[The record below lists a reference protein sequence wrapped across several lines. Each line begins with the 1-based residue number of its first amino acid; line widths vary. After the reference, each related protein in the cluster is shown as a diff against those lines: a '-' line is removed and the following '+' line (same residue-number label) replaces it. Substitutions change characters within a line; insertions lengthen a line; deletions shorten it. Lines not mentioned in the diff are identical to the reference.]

1 MLEGLDP
8 RLVVKQTPRGGL
20 QAAEYEGAGKGELRV
35 DGKSVVYH
43 DYLTEGDLL
52 TLTYASRREAG
63 LQQYREQHAYDAA
76 GHSMISSDGGPFGSF
91 SGSMPHTSSTC
102 RLNQVS
108 YGVVAAAYAA
118 AAGLACLRSVQQI
131 TRTPPARSCR
141 CQVSLSIP

>member
-63 LQQYREQHAYDAA
+63 LQLKFFRQTYDEVRRRRSGLRLVAEAA
-76 GHSMISSDGGPFGSF
+76 PAAPAPEPLAPAG
-91 SGSMPHTSSTC
+91 
-102 RLNQVS
+102 QVT
-108 YGVVAAAYAA
+108 AA
-118 AAGLACLRSVQQI
+118 
-131 TRTPPARSCR
+131 
-141 CQVSLSIP
+141 